1 MKKSFT
7 LGAIAGMSAIAL
19 AIPVLAQISS
29 AASLTPTSSAM
40 PTMMKQWTVQDLI
53 TRDQKFL
60 ANIDAAVT
68 LEKSAVQIHETALT
82 AAAAITDPAAQ
93 KTAIQKANS
102 DEKATMDAAITA
114 NADLKSAMMPFGGRG
129 PGMGG
134 HGTMGMGQ
142 GFGSAALATKLGMTE
157 TDLKAALAGGQTIQ
171 QIAES
176 KGITLP
182 VRPAFKGEMKH
193 HGFGATT
200 PTTNTTSSVTAQ

>member
-1 MKKSFT
+1 
-7 LGAIAGMSAIAL
+7 
-19 AIPVLAQISS
+19 
-29 AASLTPTSSAM
+29 
-40 PTMMKQWTVQDLI
+40 
-53 TRDQKFL
+53 
-60 ANIDAAVT
+60 
-68 LEKSAVQIHETALT
+68 
-82 AAAAITDPAAQ
+82 
-93 KTAIQKANS
+93 
-102 DEKATMDAAITA
+102 MDAAITA

-134 HGTMGMGQ
+134 HGKMGMGQ